1 MKHIHHSIT
10 KINSKFQVSEL
21 RAELGILQKQADE
34 RSALHER
41 ELKRAKQASERTADM
56 YRFMLDLDDNLI
68 KIRRLFIDHTHWQ
81 PTSTICQA

>member
-1 MKHIHHSIT
+1 MKHIHHPNT
-10 KINSKFQVSEL
+10 KMNLKSQVSEL

-81 PTSTICQA
+81 PTSIICQA

>member
-1 MKHIHHSIT
+1 MKHIYHSSS
-10 KINSKFQVSEL
+10 KINPKSQVSEL
-21 RAELGILQKQADE
+21 RAELGLLQKQADE

-68 KIRRLFIDHTHWQ
+68 NAI
-81 PTSTICQA
+81 

>member
-1 MKHIHHSIT
+1 MKHTHHPNT
-10 KINSKFQVSEL
+10 KINPKIQVSEL

-56 YRFMLDLDDNLI
+56 YRFMLDLNDNLY
-68 KIRRLFIDHTHWQ
+68 KTAQFLIDHMLWRS
-81 PTSTICQA
+81 TSTCKA

>member
-1 MKHIHHSIT
+1 MKHIYHSST
-10 KINSKFQVSEL
+10 KINPKSQVSEL
-21 RAELGILQKQADE
+21 RAELGLLQKQADE

-68 KIRRLFIDHTHWQ
+68 NAI
-81 PTSTICQA
+81 

>member
-1 MKHIHHSIT
+1 M
-10 KINSKFQVSEL
+10 SEL
-21 RAELGILQKQADE
+21 RAELGLLQKQADE

-68 KIRRLFIDHTHWQ
+68 NAF
-81 PTSTICQA
+81 

>member
-1 MKHIHHSIT
+1 MKHTHHPNT
-10 KINSKFQVSEL
+10 KINPKIQVSEL

-56 YRFMLDLDDNLI
+56 YRFMLDLNDNLS
-68 KIRRLFIDHTHWQ
+68 KQH
-81 PTSTICQA
+81 SC

>member
-1 MKHIHHSIT
+1 MKHIQHLNTNVNPKS
-10 KINSKFQVSEL
+10 QVSEL
-21 RAELGILQKQADE
+21 RAELGLLQKQADE

-68 KIRRLFIDHTHWQ
+68 NAI
-81 PTSTICQA
+81 